1 MNSNDDATDYE
12 NEVDTGKNLL
22 LAYYDKYSRKK
33 DKRKMTFKHCILRV
47 EEMDMIFPSAKGDF
61 TWVAAKDKLK

>member
-1 MNSNDDATDYE
+1 
-12 NEVDTGKNLL
+12 
-22 LAYYDKYSRKK
+22 
-33 DKRKMTFKHCILRV
+33 MTFKHCILRV